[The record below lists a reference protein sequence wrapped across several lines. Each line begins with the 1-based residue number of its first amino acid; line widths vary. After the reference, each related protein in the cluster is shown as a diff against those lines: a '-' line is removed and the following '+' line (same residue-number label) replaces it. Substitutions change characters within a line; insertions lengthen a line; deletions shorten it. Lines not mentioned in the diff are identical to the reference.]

1 MMMMMS
7 RLVLYTKVDALSMA
21 TVVGVELLA
30 ARTTIDMPYGEFFR
44 SPEFGTIKIPEG
56 IYFWR

>member
-1 MMMMMS
+1 
-7 RLVLYTKVDALSMA
+7 MA